1 MGEKFQ
7 ISVLREFPGSF
18 EQPHG
23 TLLCLFNQTH
33 INKRLD
39 CFHSFVTTNSVI
51 TALLLTC
58 VSKSTGDSHGGIVV
72 LLEGNVPCHVHRH
85 SQNTLQRGS
94 TSLPSYQKC
103 VNLL

>member
-1 MGEKFQ
+1 M
-7 ISVLREFPGSF
+7 SVLREFPGSF

-33 INKRLD
+33 INKHLD
-39 CFHSFVTTNSVI
+39 FFHSFVTTNSVI

-58 VSKSTGDSHGGIVV
+58 VSKSTGESPGGIVV
-72 LLEGNVPCHVHRH
+72 LLEGMCLVIFIDIPKILSKEV
-85 SQNTLQRGS
+85 QPVY
-94 TSLPSYQKC
+94 LPTKS